1 MERIVLLFCE
11 HLHLFMTSIFLS
23 LGAPFKANLVDVAY
37 SSHFPCSLL
46 ANCAVLLGFLHPET
60 SSM

>member
-1 MERIVLLFCE
+1 
-11 HLHLFMTSIFLS
+11 MTSIFLS